1 MVATLAIPVKRNP
14 LPRIQETDFSDLEF
28 GRHVSDHMLV
38 CDYDAGHPLR
48 PGWQTPQ
55 IVPYQ
60 DLQLDPA
67 SLALHY
73 GQTVFEG
80 MKAFRMDDGRINIFR
95 IEKHYERFVRSL
107 HRMCMAIPPKELF
120 IQGLKELVSLDRDWV
135 PGKPGQALYIRP
147 FVYASEAR
155 FGVKVS
161 SKYRFLIITGPVPE
175 LYASPIKVKVETEY
189 IRAARGGTGFAKCGG
204 NYGASFYPTQLAREQ
219 GYEQVLWTDA
229 TEHAY
234 IEESGMMNAMFIIGN
249 KLVTPPLS
257 DSILDGVTRDSLL
270 ALCGELGIT
279 PEERKISIY
288 ELEEGFRN
296 KTLTEAFGAGTA
308 AVIAPIGVINIHG
321 MDYSLPAYGTDSV
334 SYRLKKKLS
343 DIRTGISADI
353 FEWNTILKNE

>member
-1 MVATLAIPVKRNP
+1 MAIPVKQNP
-14 LPRIQETDFSDLEF
+14 VSRLQETDFSDLEF
-28 GRHVSDHMLV
+28 GKLVSDHMLA
-38 CDYDAGHPLR
+38 CDYEAGHPLR
-48 PGWQTPQ
+48 PGWQSPQ
-55 IVPYQ
+55 ILPYQ

-80 MKAFRMDDGRINIFR
+80 MKAFRMADGSISIFR
-95 IEKHYERFVRSL
+95 IDKHYERFARSL

-120 IQGLKELVSLDRDWV
+120 GEGLKQLISLDRDWV
-135 PGKPGQALYIRP
+135 PSKPGQALYLRP

-155 FGVKVS
+155 FGVKIS

-189 IRAARGGTGFAKCGG
+189 IRAARGGTGSTKCGG
-204 NYGASFYPTQLAREQ
+204 NYGGAFYPTQLAREL
-219 GYEQVLWTDA
+219 GYDQVLWTDA
-229 TEHAY
+229 GEHEY

-270 ALCGELGIT
+270 TLCGDLGIT
-279 PEERKISIY
+279 AQERKVSLH

-321 MDYSLPAYGTDSV
+321 LDHELPAPGAESI
-334 SYRLKKKLS
+334 SARLKKKLEG
-343 DIRTGISADI
+343 IRTGREEDVHG
-353 FEWNTILKNE
+353 WNTVIE